1 VRPTIDLYWIE
12 LPLYTALVGL
22 GIAVGLFT
30 AYLYLRARSRRLSR
44 LDLFL
49 DGALLALAA
58 GWIGA
63 RAYHVMMR
71 WDYYQIRPEEIA
83 PLSGIGEG
91 NMPGGL
97 GMRGALLLG
106 LAAVALYAAARRLSF
121 WHLSDAA
128 ALGLAVGQAIGW
140 AGALAQGA
148 NYGIVSD
155 SRLAIELPDLYGLI
169 APRFPLQ
176 HVEILLYAAVFLVL
190 VALAAQNRS
199 PGTLFFVYL
208 VAVSLSNAA
217 LGFQRGDET
226 AYWGVLRID
235 QIVDAAVAAVALA
248 GWLGRWWAAQRVA
261 SRSVQELEQQINV

>member
-1 VRPTIDLYWIE
+1 MRPTIDLYLIE
-12 LPLYTALVGL
+12 VPVYTALVGL
-22 GIAVGLFT
+22 GAAVGLLA

-83 PLSGIGEG
+83 PLSGLWEAS
-91 NMPGGL
+91 MPGGL
-97 GMRGALLLG
+97 GIRGALLLG
-106 LAAVALYAAARRLSF
+106 LAAVALYAGVRRLSF
-121 WHLSDAA
+121 WHLADAA

-140 AGALAQGA
+140 AGALVQGA

-155 SRLAIELPDLYGLI
+155 SRLALELPDLYGLV

-176 HVEILLYAAVFLVL
+176 HVEILLYAVVFVVL
-190 VALAAQNRS
+190 IALAAQNRS

-208 VAVSLSNAA
+208 IAVSLSNAA

-226 AYWGVLRID
+226 AYWDALRID
-235 QIVDAAVAAVALA
+235 QIVDAAVGGVGMA
-248 GWLGRWWAAQRVA
+248 GWVGRWWSAQHVA
-261 SRSVQELEQQINV
+261 SQPVGRLG

>member
-1 VRPTIDLYWIE
+1 LRPTIDLYLIE
-12 LPLYTALVGL
+12 LPVYTALVGL
-22 GIAVGLFT
+22 GVAVGLLA

-49 DGALLALAA
+49 DGALLALAV

-63 RAYHVMMR
+63 RAYHVIMG
-71 WDYYQIRPEEIA
+71 WDYYQTRSEEIA
-83 PLSGIGEG
+83 PLSGLWEG
-91 NMPGGL
+91 SMPGGL
-97 GMRGALLLG
+97 GIRGALLLG
-106 LAAVALYAAARRLSF
+106 LAAVALYAAVRRLSF
-121 WHLSDAA
+121 WHLADAA

-155 SRLAIELPDLYGLI
+155 SRLAMELPDLYGLV

-176 HVEILLYAAVFLVL
+176 HVEMLVYAVVCGGLLV
-190 VALAAQNRS
+190 LAAQNRP

-208 VAVSLSNAA
+208 IAVSLSNAT

-226 AYWGVLRID
+226 AYWGGLRID
-235 QIVDAAVAAVALA
+235 QIVDALWACAAMA
-248 GWLGRWWAAQRVA
+248 GWMGRWWIAQRFV
-261 SRSVQELEQQINV
+261 SPLEGVRPQ

>member
-1 VRPTIDLYWIE
+1 MRPTIDLYLIE

-22 GIAVGLFT
+22 GVMVGLLA
-30 AYLYLRARSRRLSR
+30 AYLYLRTRSRRLSR

-49 DGALLALAA
+49 DGALLSLAA
-58 GWIGA
+58 GWVGA
-63 RAYHVMMR
+63 RAYHVIMR
-71 WDYYQIRPEEIA
+71 WDYYQTRAEAIA
-83 PLSGIGEG
+83 PLSGLWEG

-97 GMRGALLLG
+97 GIRGALLLG
-106 LAAVALYAAARRLSF
+106 LAALVLYARVRCLAF
-121 WHLSDAA
+121 WHLADAA

-155 SRLAIELPDLYGLI
+155 SRLAIELPDLYGLV

-176 HVEILLYAAVFLVL
+176 HVEIVLYAVVFLVL
-190 VALAAQNRS
+190 LAVAAQNRP

-208 VAVSLSNAA
+208 VVISFSNAA

-235 QIVDAAVAAVALA
+235 QLVDAAMGGA
-248 GWLGRWWAAQRVA
+248 GMLGWMGRWWTTQRVA
-261 SRSVQELEQQINV
+261 SQPLATPRTESL